1 MEPLTGRKGC
11 VEMGLVLENPFAN
24 TLGASDLIAA
34 AAPAVVAGQWNE
46 LGRYTVSAGMA
57 VALGFGGMEGQ
68 DSAAGRIYMDLRDNA
83 VAPGA
88 AINGRIRFT
97 LDNPQ
102 KRTERVL
109 FEARTERLRTTAA
122 DPTKQIPFSFIDAV
136 ATEDWSLV
144 LEYMPDAAQTV
155 GRANCVILVDVTTF
169 DARRG

>member
-1 MEPLTGRKGC
+1 MPLI
-11 VEMGLVLENPFAN
+11 LENPFYN
-24 TLGASDLIAA
+24 TLGTTQLISA

-46 LGRYTVSAGMA
+46 LGRCIVSAGMG
-57 VALGFGGMEGQ
+57 VALGFGGMEGL
-68 DSAAGRIYMDLRDNA
+68 DSAAGRIFMDLRDNG
-83 VAPGA
+83 VSPGA
-88 AINGRIRFT
+88 VINGRVRFT

-109 FEARTERLRTTAA
+109 FEARTERLRTTAS
-122 DPTKQIPFSFIDAV
+122 DPTKQISFSFVDAV

-155 GRANCVILVDVTTF
+155 GQANTVILVDVTTF